1 MEQIVLKNVTKEYLV
16 AKRRKGMIGVLR
28 GLIHSEKIRIEAVKG
43 ISCTVHK
50 GEIIGFIGPNGAG
63 KSTTIKMMTGIMHP
77 TSGEIYI
84 GGLSPQ
90 RDRKEVVK
98 GIGVVFGQRSQLY
111 WDLRLG
117 ESFELLKRIYRI
129 PDKQYQET
137 LEELNSVLALG
148 DLVDIPVR
156 QLSLGQR
163 MRGEIAAAMIH
174 SPDILFLDEPT
185 IGLDID
191 AKQGIREF
199 ILEMN
204 RRRGTTV
211 ILTSHDLEDVMKLCS
226 RLIVINKG
234 VIVEDGPLEEIVSR
248 MAAYRMLVLELEE
261 PLPMEGKHFMEKI
274 ASKKVEIIRSEGR
287 KLWCKF
293 DHHLYTASEI
303 IHELGEELNIVDLS
317 VKEPDIEDAVA
328 NIYHA

>member
-1 MEQIVLKNVTKEYLV
+1 MEQIILHNVTKEYLV
-16 AKRRKGMIGVLR
+16 AKKRKGMLGVLR

-43 ISCTVHK
+43 ISCTVNQ

-84 GGLSPQ
+84 NGLSPQ
-90 RDRKEVVK
+90 KNRKEVVK

-117 ESFELLKRIYRI
+117 ESFELLKRIYRV
-129 PDKQYQET
+129 PEQQYLKT
-137 LEELNSVLALG
+137 MEELTEVLALG
-148 DLVDIPVR
+148 ELMDIPVR

-191 AKQGIREF
+191 AKQGIRDF
-199 ILEMN
+199 ILAMN
-204 RRRGTTV
+204 RRRKTTV
-211 ILTSHDLEDVMKLCS
+211 ILTSHDLEDVMRLCT
-226 RLIVINKG
+226 RLVVINKG

-248 MAAYRMLVLELEE
+248 MATYRMLVLELAE
-261 PLPMEGKHFMEKI
+261 PVEKLV
-274 ASKKVEIIRSEGR
+274 SSKVEIIRAEGR

-293 DHHLYTASEI
+293 DHHLYAASEI
-303 IHELGEELNIVDLS
+303 IHELGQELNIVDLS
-317 VKEPDIEDAVA
+317 VKEPDVEDAVA